1 MHRTT
6 AAPARHRLRGDQAW
20 QSKAACRSTERHPV
34 DLETF
39 FPGPDDTQTIA
50 TAKAYCGACPV
61 RAVCLDAALETGDAH
76 GIRGGLT
83 EEERAPLHEKT
94 QTRLDPTRVAEAVA
108 GRDVHLSKPERRAV
122 ATAAL
127 QQGLSEERLAR
138 ILQITLEHA
147 QKLYRAARRAE
158 RHRALHQQ
166 QNTTAPDAQGDIRTF
181 GTAA

>member
-1 MHRTT
+1 
-6 AAPARHRLRGDQAW
+6 
-20 QSKAACRSTERHPV
+20 V
-34 DLETF
+34 DLGTF
-39 FPGPDDTQTIA
+39 FPGPDDTETIA
-50 TAKAYCGACPV
+50 RAKAFCAGCPV
-61 RAVCLDAALETGDAH
+61 RETCLVAALEIGDAH

-83 EEERAPLHEKT
+83 EEERAPLHEQT
-94 QTRLDPTRVAEAVA
+94 QTRLDRTRVDEAVA

-127 QQGLSEERLAR
+127 RQGLSEERLAW

-166 QNTTAPDAQGDIRTF
+166 QSGEAPHTQADTRAFR
-181 GTAA
+181 TAA

>member
-6 AAPARHRLRGDQAW
+6 TAPARHRLRGDQTW
-20 QSKAACRSTERHPV
+20 QSQAACRSTERRPV

-39 FPGPDDTQTIA
+39 FPSPDDTETIA
-50 TAKAYCGACPV
+50 TAKAYCGGCPV
-61 RAVCLDAALETGDAH
+61 RDVCLDAALETGDTH

-83 EEERAPLHEKT
+83 EEERAPLHEQT
-94 QTRLDPTRVAEAVA
+94 QTRLDRTRVEEAVA

-122 ATAAL
+122 ATVAL
-127 QQGLSEERLAR
+127 QQGLSEERLAW

-147 QKLYRAARRAE
+147 QKLYRAARRAQ

-166 QNTTAPDAQGDIRTF
+166 QSTPAPHAQGNTRAF
-181 GTAA
+181 RTAA